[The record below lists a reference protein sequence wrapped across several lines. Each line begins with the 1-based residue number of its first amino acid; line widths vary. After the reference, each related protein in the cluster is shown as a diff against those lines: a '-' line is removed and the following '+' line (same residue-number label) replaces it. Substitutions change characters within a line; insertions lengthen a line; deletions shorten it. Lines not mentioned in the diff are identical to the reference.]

1 MNQSLIDR
9 VILEFTEMI
18 QKNIGENVVQCR
30 LFGSCA
36 RGDYSDYSDIDIVIL
51 TNCDREESEKY
62 TDILI
67 DIVTELAMKYLV
79 VVNALCIPFKE
90 YEEKKSWYDF
100 FVNIEEEGRVICQYT
115 IWCRGLQDCSQSRNN

>member
-1 MNQSLIDR
+1 MNQNLIDR

-18 QKNIGENVVQCR
+18 QKNIGEDVVQCR

-36 RGDYSDYSDIDIVIL
+36 RGDYSDYSDIDIVLL
-51 TNCDREESEKY
+51 TKCNREEGEQY
-62 TDILI
+62 TDILV
-67 DIVTELAMKYLV
+67 DIVTELAMKYFV

-100 FVNIEEEGRVICQYT
+100 FSNIEEEGQVIY
-115 IWCRGLQDCSQSRNN
+115 G

>member
-1 MNQSLIDR
+1 MNQNLIDR
-9 VILEFTEMI
+9 VIIEFIEMI
-18 QKNIGENVVQCR
+18 QKSIGEDVVQCR

-36 RGDYSDYSDIDIVIL
+36 RGDYGDYSDIDIALL
-51 TNCDREESEKY
+51 TNCDREESELY

-67 DIVTELAMKYLV
+67 DIVTELAMKYFV

-100 FVNIEEEGRVICQYT
+100 FVNIEEEGRVIY
-115 IWCRGLQDCSQSRNN
+115 G

>member
-1 MNQSLIDR
+1 MNQNLIDR
-9 VILEFTEMI
+9 VVLEFTEMI

-36 RGDYSDYSDIDIVIL
+36 RGDYSDYSDIDIVLL
-51 TNCDREESEKY
+51 TNCNREESEQY
-62 TDILI
+62 TDVLI
-67 DIVTELAMKYLV
+67 DIVTELAMKYFV

-100 FVNIEEEGRVICQYT
+100 FANIEEEGRVIY
-115 IWCRGLQDCSQSRNN
+115 G

>member
-36 RGDYSDYSDIDIVIL
+36 RGDYSDYSDIDIVLL
-51 TNCDREESEKY
+51 TNCDREESEQY

-67 DIVTELAMKYLV
+67 DIVTELAMKYFV
-79 VVNALCIPFKE
+79 VVNALFIPFKE

-100 FVNIEEEGRVICQYT
+100 FANIEEEGRVI
-115 IWCRGLQDCSQSRNN
+115 